1 VLHFETNG
9 NERQGRTVQ
18 DFLTL
23 TDAARY
29 LGVSRQTL
37 WRRIREGVIP
47 VHVSE
52 FNRRERLV
60 KRADLDRVRTP
71 RTIEITTK
79 TENAQ

>member
-1 VLHFETNG
+1 M
-9 NERQGRTVQ
+9 Q

-23 TDAARY
+23 NEAATY

-37 WRRIREGVIP
+37 WRRIREGVLP
-47 VHVSE
+47 VHISE
-52 FNRRERLV
+52 INRRERLV

-79 TENAQ
+79 MEQSR

>member
-1 VLHFETNG
+1 M
-9 NERQGRTVQ
+9 Q

-37 WRRIREGVIP
+37 WRRIREGVLP
-47 VHVSE
+47 VFQSDT
-52 FNRRERLV
+52 NRRERLV
-60 KRADLDRVRTP
+60 KRADLDAVRTP

-79 TENAQ
+79 TEQKR